1 MKLLSLVRLLVTP
14 WIVAHQASPSM
25 GFSRQEYWSGLPLP
39 SPVLSLE
46 TYKFLI
52 HIYVR
57 RPFIDSSN
65 CFSLITPLV
74 RNLSFLNF
82 YAVSLGAALILILAS
97 LSSLNISA
105 SFKHSF
111 YCFVPRP
118 ALPAISWF
126 LSSGQWSL
134 QNATSV
140 NTTFPMFPWT
150 KTLFIQGS
158 ICILI

>member
-1 MKLLSLVRLLVTP
+1 MMGNHPTPAWTLLV
-14 WIVAHQASPSM
+14 AGS
-25 GFSRQEYWSGLPLP
+25 FLP
-39 SPVLSLE
+39 SPLPAPKKAISYKAPVPSLE

-52 HIYVR
+52 HMYGR
-57 RPFIDSSN
+57 RSFIDSSN

-74 RNLSFLNF
+74 RNLSLLNF

-97 LSSLNISA
+97 LTRLNISA

-111 YCFVPRP
+111 YCFVLRP
-118 ALPAISWF
+118 ALPARSWF

-134 QNATSV
+134 QNVTSV
-140 NTTFPMFPWT
+140 HTTFLMFPWT